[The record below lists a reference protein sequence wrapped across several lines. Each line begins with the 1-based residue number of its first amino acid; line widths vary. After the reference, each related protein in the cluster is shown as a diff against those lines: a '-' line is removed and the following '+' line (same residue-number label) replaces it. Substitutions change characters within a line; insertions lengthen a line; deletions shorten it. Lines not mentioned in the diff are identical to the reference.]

1 MALLALRPSDQFINE
16 EVTGQMWHMFIH
28 YFLHDDNTQYTF
40 KESYFL
46 NYKAFCQ
53 FLTNRSWH
61 WPWKPLWM
69 LGEIKRIGHLSPHYT
84 PTRFFFLIFFIFVSE
99 FIKKFW
105 VILFT
110 DNMTEY
116 QAQMQTLTTSLAE
129 VMWCGFRL
137 LHSTRCNTFTKVLM
151 SQWKRIVLQANET
164 LYTVKGKYMVRALA
178 SGVAHTALH
187 KYHTSSC
194 TFFPCAF

>member
-1 MALLALRPSDQFINE
+1 MMAIHNTLLRVIVSKLQGFLSIFDQQIMTLTLKTSVDVGWN
-16 EVTGQMWHMFIH
+16 QMDWSHEPT
-28 YFLHDDNTQYTF
+28 LH
-40 KESYFL
+40 
-46 NYKAFCQ
+46 
-53 FLTNRSWH
+53 
-61 WPWKPLWM
+61 
-69 LGEIKRIGHLSPHYT
+69 PHKVF
-84 PTRFFFLIFFIFVSE
+84 FFFLYLNSL
-99 FIKKFW
+99 KKFW

-110 DNMTEY
+110 DNKTEY

-151 SQWKRIVLQANET
+151 TQWKRIVLQANET
-164 LYTVKGKYMVRALA
+164 LYTVKGKYMVHALA

>member
-40 KESYFL
+40 KSHTFSIIRL
-46 NYKAFCQ
+46 FVNF
-53 FLTNRSWH
+53 
-61 WPWKPLWM
+61 WPTDHDTDLENLCGCWVKSNGLVTWA
-69 LGEIKRIGHLSPHYT
+69 HTT
-84 PTRFFFLIFFIFVSE
+84 PPQGFFFKIFFIFVSE